1 MQKVIS
7 FDIGIKN
14 LAYCVF
20 LHDLSSNPVLAWDVL
35 DISKECGQKEEDGEK
50 TVAESLTCTCSL
62 ASKSTK
68 KKIDQETC
76 KKKAK
81 YRNKTGDL
89 FCEKHAKEKKEYYL
103 PTKEFQIAFLKKQK
117 VDFLV
122 EFERKYDI
130 GSNPSTDIKEKKEE
144 RLE

>member
-35 DISKECGQKEEDGEK
+35 DISRECGPKEEDGEK
-50 TVAESLTCTCSL
+50 MVAESLTCTCSL
-62 ASKSTK
+62 VSK
-68 KKIDQETC
+68 KKEKETC

-89 FCEKHAKEKKEYYL
+89 FCEKHAKEKKAQG
-103 PTKEFQIAFLKKQK
+103 PRKKNSQP
-117 VDFLV
+117 F
-122 EFERKYDI
+122 
-130 GSNPSTDIKEKKEE
+130 PSTQAE
-144 RLE
+144 R